1 MKNYNN
7 RGKYTEPIDL
17 PYIQIPKDVFNQLF
31 IDYQSIPE
39 STRMLALWEYF
50 KHYFTNCDYELLKG
64 KDSMAHLLCSSLDS
78 RTYFVQNNARWQAY
92 DRGYGQEYDTDTLI
106 EMKAQEA
113 KEKKKQRNKA
123 HYRKN
128 KMQQVKQHSASEIEG
143 MMQDFIQDD
152 NY

>member
-92 DRGYGQEYDTDTLI
+92 DRGYGQE
-106 EMKAQEA
+106 
-113 KEKKKQRNKA
+113 KA